1 MTDEPAPPRPARRVV
16 VAEDEALIR
25 LDVVEMLRDGGFDV
39 VGEAGDG
46 EQAVRLAE
54 EQRPDLVV
62 MDVKMPVLD
71 GISAAERIVRARIAP
86 VVLLTAFSQRE
97 LVERARDAGAMAYVV
112 KPFSAADLLP
122 ALEIAVSRHQEIAA
136 LEAEVADL
144 TDRFETRK
152 LVDRAKGLLQQKF
165 GMSEPDA
172 FRWIQKTSMDKR
184 LTMREVANAVVNSSA
199 SAAGSAAIRTGTP
212 AAPGPSAGESE
223 SSGGPAPRTPT
234 PAPPPS
240 AAPAAPDEKR

>member
-1 MTDEPAPPRPARRVV
+1 VTAGESGTAPARRVV

-25 LDVVEMLRDGGFDV
+25 LDIVEMLREAGYDV

-54 EQRPDLVV
+54 EHRPDLVV
-62 MDVKMPVLD
+62 LDVKMPVLD
-71 GISAAERIVRARIAP
+71 GISAAERIARARIAP

-112 KPFSAADLLP
+112 KPFTGADLLP
-122 ALEIAVSRHQEIAA
+122 ALEIALSRHREITA

-144 TDRFETRK
+144 SDRFETRK
-152 LVDRAKGLLQQKF
+152 VVDRAKGLLQARF

-184 LTMREVANAVVNSSA
+184 LTMREVATAVVQSAAPSSPSSA
-199 SAAGSAAIRTGTP
+199 SSASSGSLSASPAPSSSADGAAGSTGSEGAGP
-212 AAPGPSAGESE
+212 RPGPARP
-223 SSGGPAPRTPT
+223 GPAQP
-234 PAPPPS
+234 
-240 AAPAAPDEKR
+240 